1 MINICD
7 EAERNLAE
15 ETRRQILGLYRDWDL
30 RYRVRLAPH
39 VMRPGTYIA
48 NPQDPRD
55 AGTRAA
61 IAQIKRKMRQR

>member
-15 ETRRQILGLYRDWDL
+15 EIRRQILGLYRDWDL

-39 VMRPGTYIA
+39 VMRPGACIA
-48 NPQDPRD
+48 NLQDPRD